1 MIQCNIPLM
10 HCSMNNLATNG
21 RIEDIAVARDQ
32 KGKRMGLRL
41 LEALVHISNGA
52 GCLKTVVNCSEANEA
67 FHAQLGFVK
76 EGTVMTLHH
85 GEVGGRRGEPL
96 S

>member
-1 MIQCNIPLM
+1 MR
-10 HCSMNNLATNG
+10 SMNNLATNG

-41 LEALVHISNGA
+41 LEALVHISSEA
-52 GCLKTVVNCSEANEA
+52 GCPKTVVNCSEANEA

-85 GEVGGRRGEPL
+85 SGVSGRRGEPI
-96 S
+96 SQMS